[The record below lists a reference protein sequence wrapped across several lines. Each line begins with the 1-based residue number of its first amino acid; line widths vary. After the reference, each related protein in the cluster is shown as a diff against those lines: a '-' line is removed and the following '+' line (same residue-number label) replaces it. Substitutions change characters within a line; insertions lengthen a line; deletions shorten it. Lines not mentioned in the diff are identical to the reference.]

1 MSRRQKYTVT
11 FTVTLEQMT
20 EMLIDYGEC
29 VESVSAVT
37 GEPTRSPNQHKWFR
51 VVATGSKNLKGLH
64 AIIFKAAQTM
74 PTPLSRDALTEKAG
88 AALVEAGYSTK
99 SASSG
104 ISQLIKKGNL
114 KEAKQP

>member
-1 MSRRQKYTVT
+1 
-11 FTVTLEQMT
+11 MT

-37 GEPTRSPNQHKWFR
+37 GEPTRSPVRGSPNQHKWFR

-88 AALVEAGYSTK
+88 AALVEAGYSVK